1 MLETA
6 QDMQLIEVA
15 PQEPQKALG
24 IEQALKHY
32 GTVTEFVK
40 RVLKNG
46 IDYGVIPGTHK
57 PTLYKSGAE
66 KVCQLFNLR
75 AEFTCIEAVQDWTG
89 KEHGL
94 EEPLFFYRYRC
105 TLWYPKTNG
114 HPVGEGTGSCN
125 SLENKY
131 RGRNWRFELV
141 NTVDKMAQKRSLV
154 AATLVACGLSAYF
167 SQDLEDWQQT
177 VNNTTDDPSE
187 KQILVDQ
194 VGELVSQ
201 LGWTPER
208 AQGYL
213 KQNYGVSGRRQ
224 LSVRQ
229 LGEVVE
235 ALSQIKNNLST
246 EGKKNE

>member
-1 MLETA
+1 M
-6 QDMQLIEVA
+6 EVQQTEIISQS
-15 PQEPQKALG
+15 QELSV
-24 IEQALKHY
+24 ERTLSHY
-32 GTVTEFVK
+32 GILTEFVR
-40 RVLKNG
+40 RVLKQG
-46 IDYGVIPGTHK
+46 IDYGTIPGTRK

-75 AEFTCIEAVQDWTG
+75 AEFACIEAIQDWTG

-105 TLWYPKTNG
+105 TLWYPKFG
-114 HPVGEGTGSCN
+114 GQPVGEGTGSAN

-131 RGRNWRFELV
+131 RGQHWRFELV
-141 NTVDKMAQKRSLV
+141 NTLDKMAAKRAMV
-154 AATLVACGLSAYF
+154 AAVLITCGASQFF

-177 VNNTTDDPSE
+177 INGTVDDLNE
-187 KQILVDQ
+187 KQSLIDA

-213 KQNYGVSGRRQ
+213 KQNYGVTGRKQ
-224 LSVRQ
+224 LSQRQ
-229 LGEVVE
+229 LGQVVE
-235 ALSQIKNNLST
+235 ALTQIKNNLPTT
-246 EGKKNE
+246 EESGN